1 VIAWAIEKQNTW
13 RMARNKNK
21 HRKKKVRK
29 WLKRFERMMSTNTQV
44 PAAREKLQAAA
55 PDLRNKIDK
64 TIQRLLEIGRHF
76 DPLPILSETAVNRLF
91 RDPETRESDMET
103 GEAECEHLTSL
114 FLSQPFPTTATPPT
128 PDIIQECF
136 DLIDSVTHL
145 YAIYYYSSA
154 GDSEK
159 LRSNLMIHT
168 QFVRGEAYSYHVQ
181 KQFTEL
187 AQVHDAFLMQKYG
200 FTSSDFLALLQHA
213 ELQNNSAVNN
223 RFQRTRELMDELLL
237 CYEAAKGALPNRN
250 RFEQA
255 VAAVNDLP
263 FREANKEAV
272 GEFVKLVDVPGPP
285 EVIQV
290 TPRNPKDAAIL
301 RLVAAKFGDNARFL
315 QIPNWCGWPLNPSV
329 TQTKP
334 FIEHEGRFY
343 LPVGP
348 LAFRNALA
356 LLEGVI
362 KSADA
367 DYWQN
372 RFLPFRD
379 GYLEEKA
386 IELVATMLP
395 GCRHFRKLHYNFQDE
410 GQLKRGEVD
419 GLVLYDDALIVIEAK
434 AGKFSDEAKRG
445 ATKRLEHDAKELLDV
460 AFEQGKRMLNTIRNT
475 PEVVLSDKHGREITR
490 VRRAD
495 FRHQFIITVSFEMLS
510 ILQTSLRAVKA
521 LGLIEGDEWPWAVCL
536 SDLRVI
542 AELTDHP
549 STFIHYLI
557 RRTQANDVK
566 ELNTRDEL
574 DLFSFY
580 RAGQLFFPPGEK
592 RDYTMMVVT
601 GFTEEIDAYYDGLVG
616 WRRKVPKPKQ
626 PLLPRIEELLT
637 ALEQQKPHHFLS
649 ACLAVLDGN
658 SKTAKEIISGLEHVQ
673 SAFVSRKRPQAMIIG
688 FGKARRMLVIGCS
701 SQGACPP
708 LDHFPSFVEAVRKTR
723 PTQITSVFF
732 EPPLGSGKISVT
744 IHDSNSTA
752 LNGLN
757 ELLNL

>member
-1 VIAWAIEKQNTW
+1 
-13 RMARNKNK
+13 MGRNKNK
-21 HRKKKVRK
+21 RRKKKVGKWRK
-29 WLKRFERMMSTNTQV
+29 
-44 PAAREKLQAAA
+44 REEHKGDSGAQASIIRDKLQAAA
-55 PDLRNKIDK
+55 PDMRAKIDK
-64 TIQRLLEIGRHF
+64 TIQRLLEIGRLF
-76 DPLPILSETAVNRLF
+76 NPLPILSETAVNRLF
-91 RDPETRESDMET
+91 RDPEARASGREI
-103 GEAECEHLTSL
+103 GEAECEHLASL
-114 FLSQPFPTTATPPT
+114 FLSQPFPATATPPT

-136 DLIDSVTHL
+136 DLLDSVTHL

-159 LRSNLMIHT
+159 LRPNLMINT

-187 AQVHDAFLMQKYG
+187 AQSHDTFLAQKCG
-200 FTSSDFLALLQHA
+200 FTSGDFLALLRHA

-223 RFQRTRELMDELLL
+223 RYQRSRDLMDELLL
-237 CYEAAKGALPNRN
+237 RYKAASGALPNGK

-263 FREANKEAV
+263 FREQNKEVVA
-272 GEFVKLVDVPGPP
+272 EFVSLIDAPGPP
-285 EVIQV
+285 EVIEV

-301 RLVAAKFGDNARFL
+301 RLLAAKFGENQRFL

-334 FIEHEGRFY
+334 FIEHDRRFY

-356 LLEGVI
+356 LLEGVV
-362 KSADA
+362 KAVDA

-372 RFLPFRD
+372 SFLPIRD

-386 IELVATMLP
+386 VELIASILP
-395 GCRHFRKLHYNFQDE
+395 GCRHFRKLHYSFQDE

-445 ATKRLEHDAKELLDV
+445 ATKRLERDAKELLDV

-475 PEVVLSDKHGREITR
+475 AEVVLSDKHGREVTR

-521 LGLIEGDEWPWAVCL
+521 LGSIEGNEWPWAVCL

-574 DLFSFY
+574 DLFGFY

-592 RDYTMMVVT
+592 RDYTMLMVT

-616 WRRKVPKPKQ
+616 WRPKVPKPRQ
-626 PLLPRIEELLT
+626 PLLPSIEEFVT
-637 ALEQQKPHHFLS
+637 TLEQQRPRHFLS
-649 ACLAVLDGN
+649 ACLGVLDGDI
-658 SKTAKEIISGLEHVQ
+658 KTAKEIISGLKHVQ

-688 FGKARRMLVIGCS
+688 FDKAREMLVIGCS
-701 SQGACPP
+701 PQGVCPP
-708 LDHFPSFVEAVRKTR
+708 LNGFPSFAEAVRKTK
-723 PTQITSVFF
+723 PTKITSVFF

-744 IHDSNSTA
+744 LHDLPSAA
-752 LNGLN
+752 LTGLGN
-757 ELLNL
+757 FVDG

>member
-1 VIAWAIEKQNTW
+1 
-13 RMARNKNK
+13 MAQNKNK
-21 HRKKKVRK
+21 H
-29 WLKRFERMMSTNTQV
+29 
-44 PAAREKLQAAA
+44 PAIREKLQAAA

-64 TIQRLLEIGRHF
+64 AIQRLLEIGRQF
-76 DPLPILSETAVNRLF
+76 DPLPILSEAAVNRLF
-91 RDPETRESDMET
+91 RDPEARTQSREI
-103 GEAECEHLTSL
+103 GEAECEHLASL
-114 FLSQPFPTTATPPT
+114 FLSQPFPSTAKSPP

-136 DLIDSVTHL
+136 DLIDSITHL
-145 YAIYYYSSA
+145 CAIYYYSSG

-159 LRSNLMIHT
+159 LRPNLMIHT

-187 AQVHDAFLMQKYG
+187 ARAHDAFLTQKCG

-223 RFQRTRELMDELLL
+223 RFQRSRELMDELLL
-237 CYEAAKGALPNRN
+237 RYKAAKGALPNGK

-255 VAAVNDLP
+255 VAAVNDLS
-263 FREANKEAV
+263 FREGNKDAV
-272 GEFVKLVDVPGPP
+272 AEFMNLIDIPGPP
-285 EVIQV
+285 EVIEV

-301 RLVAAKFGDNARFL
+301 RLVAAKFGENARFL

-334 FIEHEGRFY
+334 FIEHGGRFY

-348 LAFRNALA
+348 LAFRNALT

-362 KSADA
+362 KATDT

-372 RFLPFRD
+372 TFLPTRD

-386 IELVATMLP
+386 IELVATTLP
-395 GCRHFRKLHYNFQDE
+395 GCRHYRKLHYGFQDE

-460 AFEQGKRMLNTIRNT
+460 AFEQGKRILNTIRNT
-475 PEVVLSDKHGREITR
+475 PEVVFSDKHGREITR

-495 FRHQFIITVSFEMLS
+495 FRHQFIIAVSFEMLS
-510 ILQTSLRAVKA
+510 ILQTSLSAVKA
-521 LGLIEGDEWPWAVCL
+521 LGLIEGNEWPWAVCL

-557 RRTQANDVK
+557 RRIQANNVK
-566 ELNTRDEL
+566 ELNARDEL
-574 DLFSFY
+574 DLFGFY

-592 RDYTMMVVT
+592 RDYTMMVIT

-616 WRRKVPKPKQ
+616 WRPKIPKPRQ
-626 PLLPRIEELLT
+626 PLLSRIEELLT
-637 ALEQQKPHHFLS
+637 AL
-649 ACLAVLDGN
+649 
-658 SKTAKEIISGLEHVQ
+658 
-673 SAFVSRKRPQAMIIG
+673 
-688 FGKARRMLVIGCS
+688 
-701 SQGACPP
+701 
-708 LDHFPSFVEAVRKTR
+708 
-723 PTQITSVFF
+723 
-732 EPPLGSGKISVT
+732 
-744 IHDSNSTA
+744 
-752 LNGLN
+752 
-757 ELLNL
+757 